1 MQQARRLQRLA
12 QGMERTES
20 APPAKPRSRAGGS
33 DRGAPRREGYRS
45 EEREEG
51 RPRARSEEERPRRRS
66 DEEPRPRKRTG
77 GAPAWTPK
85 GKKRRP

>member
-12 QGMERTES
+12 QGMERSES
-20 APPAKPRSRAGGS
+20 APPAKPRGRAGGS

-45 EEREEG
+45 EER
-51 RPRARSEEERPRRRS
+51 EEERPRRRS